1 MGKEKFNPKKFIK
14 EKIEELKKKIKDKKA
29 LVATSG
35 GVDSTVCAILTK
47 EAIGENIIT
56 FFIDDGL
63 MRENEVEEVRDF
75 FSKRGI
81 NIEVWD
87 MSDTFF
93 DALKGKID
101 PEEKRKAFR
110 EAFYRVLSQAVRSY
124 SVDFLIQGTIAA
136 DIVETQKGIKTQHNV
151 LSQIGINPLYY
162 GLTIIEPLKELY
174 KNQVRLVAKALGL
187 PKKIYDRK
195 PFPGPGLATRIIG
208 EVTRDR
214 VEKIRIA
221 TRIVEEELKE
231 KEIFQAFPVLLSDKA
246 TGIIEDKRILGDIIA
261 IRAVKSEDAL
271 KADVVKVSWKRLY
284 RIRDRILKEVP
295 GVVKVLYDITPKP
308 PSTIEYI

>member
-1 MGKEKFNPKKFIK
+1 MTKFSSKKFIK
-14 EKIEELKKKIKDKKA
+14 EKINELRKKIKDKKA

-35 GVDSTVCAILTK
+35 GVDSCVCAVLTK
-47 EAIGENIIT
+47 MAIGDNLVV

-63 MRENEVEEVRDF
+63 MRYKEAEEVRDF
-75 FSKRGI
+75 FSKKGI
-81 NIEVWD
+81 NLEIWD
-87 MSDTFF
+87 VEDVFF

-110 EAFYRVLSQAVRSY
+110 DTFYKILGQAVRSY

-136 DIVETQKGIKTQHNV
+136 DIIETQKGIKTQHNV
-151 LSQIGINPLYY
+151 LSQIGLNPIHY

-174 KNQVRLVAKALGL
+174 KNQVRQVAKALGL

-195 PFPGPGLATRIIG
+195 PFPGPGLSTRIIG
-208 EVTRDR
+208 EVTRDK

-221 TRIVEEELKE
+221 TKIVEEELTE
-231 KEIFQAFPVLLSDKA
+231 KNIFQAFPVLFSDKA
-246 TGIIEDKRILGDIIA
+246 TGIVEGKRLLGDIIS

-271 KADVVKVSWKRLY
+271 TATPIKILWKKLF

>member
-47 EAIGENIIT
+47 EAIGENLIT

-81 NIEVWD
+81 NLEVWD

-246 TGIIEDKRILGDIIA
+246 TGIIEDKRVLGDIIA
-261 IRAVKSEDAL
+261 IRGVKSEDAL

>member
-1 MGKEKFNPKKFIK
+1 MKKFNQKEFIK
-14 EKIEELKKKIKDKKA
+14 EKIEELKKKIKDKRA
-29 LVATSG
+29 LIATSG
-35 GVDSTVCAILTK
+35 GVDSVTCAVLTK
-47 EAIGENIIT
+47 KAIGENLVV

-63 MRENEVEEVRDF
+63 MRENEPEEVKKIFEKMKIDVEIWDVSDNF
-75 FSKRGI
+75 FES
-81 NIEVWD
+81 
-87 MSDTFF
+87 
-93 DALKGKID
+93 LKGKID

-110 EAFYRVLSQAVRSY
+110 DVFYRTLSQAVRSY

-151 LSQIGINPLYY
+151 LSQIGINPLLQF

-174 KNQVRLVAKALGL
+174 KNEVRMVAKALGL
-187 PKKIYDRK
+187 PKKVYDRK

-208 EVTRDR
+208 EVTRDK

-221 TRIVEEELKE
+221 TKIVESELKE
-231 KEIFQAFPVLLSDKA
+231 KKIFQAFPVLFSDKA
-246 TGIIEDKRILGDIIA
+246 TGIVDGKRILGDIIA
-261 IRAVKSEDAL
+261 IRAVESVDAL
-271 KADVVKVSWKRLY
+271 TAKPVKISFKRLY

-308 PSTIEYI
+308 PSTIEYV

>member
-1 MGKEKFNPKKFIK
+1 MEKFSPKKFVK
-14 EKIEELKKKIKDKKA
+14 EKIEEIRKKVKDKKA

-35 GVDSTVCAILTK
+35 GVDSTVCAILAK
-47 EAIGENIIT
+47 EAIGKNLVV

-63 MRENEVEEVRDF
+63 MRENEPEEVREF
-75 FSKRGI
+75 FAKRGI
-81 NIEVWD
+81 DLEIWNVED
-87 MSDTFF
+87 NFF

-110 EAFYRVLSQAVRSY
+110 DTFYKTLSQAVRSY

-136 DIVETQKGIKTQHNV
+136 DIIETQKGIKTQHNV
-151 LSQIGINPLYY
+151 LSQIGLNPMHY
-162 GLTIIEPLKELY
+162 GLNIIEPLKELY
-174 KNQVRLVAKALGL
+174 KHQVRQVAKALKL

-221 TRIVEEELKE
+221 TKIVEEELKD
-231 KEIFQAFPVLLSDKA
+231 KNIFQAFPVLFSDKA
-246 TGIIEDKRILGDIIA
+246 TGIVDGKRLLGDIIA

-271 KADVVKVSWKRLY
+271 TASPVKIIWKHLY
-284 RIRDRILKEVP
+284 KIRDRILKEVP

>member
-1 MGKEKFNPKKFIK
+1 MSKFNSKKFIK
-14 EKIEELKKKIKDKKA
+14 EKVNELKKKIKDKKA

-35 GVDSTVCAILTK
+35 GVDSCVCAILTK
-47 EAIGENIIT
+47 MAIGNNLIV
-56 FFIDDGL
+56 FFVDDGL
-63 MRENEVEEVRDF
+63 MRYKEAEEVRDF
-75 FSKRGI
+75 FAKKGI
-81 NIEVWD
+81 DLEIWNVED
-87 MSDTFF
+87 AFF

-110 EAFYRVLSQAVRSY
+110 DTFYKILSQAVRSY

-136 DIVETQKGIKTQHNV
+136 DIIETQKGIKTQHNV
-151 LSQIGINPLYY
+151 LSQIGVNPLHY
-162 GLTIIEPLKELY
+162 GLTIVEPLKELY
-174 KNQVRLVAKALGL
+174 KHQVRQVAKTLGL
-187 PKKIYDRK
+187 PKKMYDRK

-221 TRIVEEELKE
+221 TKIVEEELTE
-231 KEIFQAFPVLLSDKA
+231 KNIFQAFPVLFSDKA
-246 TGIIEDKRILGDIIA
+246 TGIVEGKRLLGDIIA

-271 KADVVKVSWKRLY
+271 TATPVKILWKRLFK
-284 RIRDRILKEVP
+284 IRDRILKEVP

>member
-1 MGKEKFNPKKFIK
+1 MAKFSAKKFIK
-14 EKIEELKKKIKDKKA
+14 ESVNELMKKIKDKRA

-35 GVDSTVCAILTK
+35 GVDSTVCAILAK
-47 EAIGENIIT
+47 MAIGDNLVV

-63 MRENEVEEVRDF
+63 MREKEPEQVRDLLAKKGIDLEIWNVEDIF
-75 FSKRGI
+75 F
-81 NIEVWD
+81 E
-87 MSDTFF
+87 
-93 DALKGKID
+93 ALKGKID

-110 EAFYRVLSQAVRSY
+110 EAFYKVLSQAVRSY

-136 DIVETQKGIKTQHNV
+136 DIIETQKGIKTQHNV
-151 LSQIGINPLYY
+151 LSQIGINPAFY
-162 GLTIIEPLKELY
+162 GLTILEPLKELY
-174 KNQVRLVAKALGL
+174 KHQVRQVAKALGL

-221 TRIVEEELKE
+221 TKIVEEELKE
-231 KEIFQAFPVLLSDKA
+231 KNIFQAFPVLLSDKA
-246 TGIIEDKRILGDIIA
+246 TGIVGGKRLLGDIIS

-271 KADVVKVSWKRLY
+271 TAQPVKILWKRLY
-284 RIRDRILKEVP
+284 KIRDRILKEVP
-295 GVVKVLYDITPKP
+295 DVVKVVYDITPKP

>member
-1 MGKEKFNPKKFIK
+1 KKFIK
-14 EKIEELKKKIKDKKA
+14 EKVNELKKKIKDKKA

-35 GVDSTVCAILTK
+35 GVDSCVCAILTK
-47 EAIGENIIT
+47 MAIGNNLIV
-56 FFIDDGL
+56 FFVDDGL
-63 MRENEVEEVRDF
+63 MRYKEAEEVRDF
-75 FSKRGI
+75 FAKKGI
-81 NIEVWD
+81 DLEIWNVED
-87 MSDTFF
+87 AFF

-110 EAFYRVLSQAVRSY
+110 DTFYKILSQAVRSY

-136 DIVETQKGIKTQHNV
+136 DIIETQKGIKTQHNV
-151 LSQIGINPLYY
+151 LSQIGVNPLHY
-162 GLTIIEPLKELY
+162 GLTIVEPLKELY
-174 KNQVRLVAKALGL
+174 KHQVRQVAKTLGL

-221 TRIVEEELKE
+221 TKIVEEELTE
-231 KEIFQAFPVLLSDKA
+231 KNIFQAFPVLFSDKA
-246 TGIIEDKRILGDIIA
+246 TGIVEGKRLLGDIIA

-271 KADVVKVSWKRLY
+271 TATPVKILWKRLFK
-284 RIRDRILKEVP
+284 IRDRILKEVP